1 MTYPRLSLIALLVS
15 FAAHA
20 DADIF
25 EPLGPSQSD
34 FGGVGLLQMPT
45 ARMAKTGEFSAN
57 YVDDDQYRR
66 WSMSVQPFDWL
77 EATLRYTDV
86 RTRLYSANSG
96 FSGDQTYKD
105 KGMDVKARLWNES
118 TWRPH
123 VSVGL
128 RDVMGTGLFDSEYI
142 VASKRYKNLD
152 FTLGMA
158 WGNMGQSGNI
168 KNPSVKPVRPG
179 ASATAVSLAVV
190 ANLNLAACSMDL
202 PHSLAGSST
211 RRLGNH

>member
-15 FAAHA
+15 FATHA

-86 RTRLYSANSG
+86 RTRLYNANPD

-105 KGMDVKARLWNES
+105 KGMDVKVRLLEES
-118 TWRPH
+118 TWIPNL
-123 VSVGL
+123 SLGF
-128 RDVMGTGLFDSEYI
+128 RDLMGTGLFDSEYI
-142 VASKRYKNLD
+142 VGSKRVGPFD
-152 FTLGMA
+152 FTLGMG
-158 WGNMGQSGNI
+158 WGNMGRAG
-168 KNPSVKPVRPG
+168 
-179 ASATAVSLAVV
+179 T
-190 ANLNLAACSMDL
+190 L
-202 PHSLAGSST
+202 PILL
-211 RRLGNH
+211 RVEK